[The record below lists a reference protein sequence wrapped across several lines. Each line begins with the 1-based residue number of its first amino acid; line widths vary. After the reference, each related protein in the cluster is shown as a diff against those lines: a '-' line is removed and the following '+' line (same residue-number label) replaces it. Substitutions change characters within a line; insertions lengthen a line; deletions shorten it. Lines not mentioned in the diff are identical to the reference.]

1 VIHPRHW
8 LAGAL
13 VAGLSGCM
21 VGPDYQRPQVEIPA
35 VYKEAGG
42 WRPAQPRDTEARG
55 DWWAV
60 FGDPQLD
67 GLLAQVDISNQSLLA
82 TEAQYRVARAL
93 VRQAGA
99 GLAPSLSGSMAVTR
113 SRAPG
118 SSTELHS
125 YRLSLDAV
133 WEVDL
138 WGRIRRQREA
148 SLAGAQASAADLAAA
163 RLSARAELATDYFQ
177 LRALDLE
184 EQLLN
189 DRAAAFRK
197 SLEITQNRYAA
208 GVAGKIDVAQAKTQ
222 LKSTQAQAIDL
233 GIQRAAL
240 EHAIAVMIGKQ
251 PADLALS
258 VDWTRI
264 AVPDVPLVLPADLL
278 ERRPDIAAAERRV
291 AAANAQIG
299 VARSAF
305 FPSLDYSLSSG
316 FQSATL
322 AALRSTPSRVWSVG
336 PTLAERFFDAGLRR
350 ALTEQ
355 AIASYDASA
364 AGYRQTVLDAF
375 QDVEDNLAA
384 LRILAQEAAVQDEAV
399 EAARESVRLTLN
411 QYKAGTVSYLSVV
424 TVQTTQLDNERAA
437 LAIYGQRLAT
447 AVALI
452 KALGGG
458 WEVAE

>member
-1 VIHPRHW
+1 MTRGHHL

-13 VAGLSGCM
+13 VAVLGGCM
-21 VGPDYQRPQVEIPA
+21 LGPDYQRPRVQVPVA
-35 VYKEAGG
+35 YKEAGG
-42 WRPAQPRDTEARG
+42 WRPAQPRDQAPRG

-60 FGDPQLD
+60 FGDPQLHA
-67 GLLAQVDISNQSLLA
+67 LLAQIDTSNQDLLA
-82 TEAQYRVARAL
+82 VEAQYRAARAL

-99 GLAPSLSGSMAVTR
+99 RLWPSISGAMSMTR

-118 SSTELHS
+118 SSTELRS
-125 YRLSLDAV
+125 YALSLDAS

-138 WGRIRRQREA
+138 WGRLRRMREA
-148 SLAGAQASAADLAAA
+148 SVAGAQASSADLAAA

-184 EQLLN
+184 KKLLE
-189 DRAAAFRK
+189 DRVTAFGK
-197 SLEITQNRYAA
+197 SLEITRNRYAA
-208 GVAGKIDVAQAKTQ
+208 GVAGKIDVAQAQTQ
-222 LKSTQAQAIDL
+222 LKSTQAQTIDL
-233 GIQRAAL
+233 GVQRAAL
-240 EHAIAVMIGKQ
+240 KHAVAVLAGKQ

-258 VDWTRI
+258 PDWTEI
-264 AVPDVPLVLPADLL
+264 PVPEIPGVVPSELL

-299 VARSAF
+299 LARSAF

-336 PTLAERFFDAGLRR
+336 PALAETLFDAGLRR

-355 AIASYDASA
+355 AIASYDVSA
-364 AGYRQTVLDAF
+364 ASYRQTVLDAF

-384 LRILAQEAAVQDEAV
+384 LRILAQEAGVQDEAV
-399 EAARESVRLTLN
+399 AAARESVRLTLN

-424 TVQTTQLDNERAA
+424 TVQATQLDNERSA
-437 LAIYGQRLAT
+437 LAIYGQRLTT

-458 WEVAE
+458 WQAPD